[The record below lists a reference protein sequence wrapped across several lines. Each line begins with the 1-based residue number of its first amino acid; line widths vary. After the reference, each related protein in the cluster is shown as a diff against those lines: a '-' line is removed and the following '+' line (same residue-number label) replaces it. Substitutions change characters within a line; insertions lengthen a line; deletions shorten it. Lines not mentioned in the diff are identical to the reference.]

1 MHLFERA
8 RLICGAGMV
17 VTAHLD
23 PTHISPQMRKSVA
36 KQIREGIYLGYTSK
50 AAEAAKKYLNHF
62 NGGLL
67 PACAIRFGTRLQ
79 VNRYHSYTPEMFVE
93 IRRMLEASAAIYKM
107 QMGGWQDEEAIDK
120 EITRDIRV
128 LKSQAEENWT
138 YRTLSTYQKEIA
150 QELAKYLSESRT
162 DEQKQHAAWIADK
175 VMEDKRIPVFF

>member
-1 MHLFERA
+1 MHLFDRA
-8 RLICGAGMV
+8 RLIGGAGMV

-23 PTHISPQMRKSVA
+23 PTHLSPQMRKSVA

-62 NGGLL
+62 NGNLL
-67 PACAIRFGTRLQ
+67 PACSIRWGTRLQ
-79 VNRYHSYTPEMFVE
+79 VNRYYSYTPEMFVE
-93 IRRMLEASAAIYKM
+93 IRRMLQASAAIYKM
-107 QMGGWQDEEAIDK
+107 QSGGWRNEESIDN
-120 EITRDIRV
+120 EVTRDIRM
-128 LKSQAEENWT
+128 LKCQAEESWP

-162 DEQKQHAAWIADK
+162 DEQKKHAAWIADK